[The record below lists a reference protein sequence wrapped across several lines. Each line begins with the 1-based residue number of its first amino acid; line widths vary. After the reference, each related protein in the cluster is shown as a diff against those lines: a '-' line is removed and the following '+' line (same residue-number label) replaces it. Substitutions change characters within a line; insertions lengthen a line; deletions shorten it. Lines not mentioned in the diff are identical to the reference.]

1 VNILIFFGPPG
12 SGKGTQAKKLAQE
25 HKLPHI
31 ALGDIL
37 REEVRAG
44 SKIGEQAKALM
55 NAGKLVPDEL
65 TIELTSQRIGRPD
78 CLAGF
83 ILDGFPRSLAQAE
96 ALDKMLADHKWEI
109 AKVVYF
115 DIEEDVVVGRLS
127 GRRSCKSCGAVYH
140 TKFNPSKQSGKCDL
154 CGGELYQRKDDE
166 EGVIRQ
172 RFEVYRE
179 QTQPLIERYIRSE
192 KLVKLDASRPIDEVY
207 RELTRV
213 LAPANVH

>member
-1 VNILIFFGPPG
+1 MNILIFLGPPG
-12 SGKGTQAKKLAQE
+12 SGKGTQAKKLAE
-25 HKLPHI
+25 EYKLPHI

-78 CLAGF
+78 CQAGF
-83 ILDGFPRSLAQAE
+83 ILDGFPRSLIQAE

-109 AKVVYF
+109 TKVVYF
-115 DIEEDVVVGRLS
+115 DIAEDEVVGRLS
-127 GRRSCKSCGAVYH
+127 GRRSCKVCGAVYH
-140 TKFNPSKQSGKCDL
+140 IKFNPPKVEGKCDL

-172 RFEVYRE
+172 RFEVYRA
-179 QTQPLIERYIRSE
+179 QTQPLIERYSRSG
-192 KLVKLDASRPIDEVY
+192 KLVRLDAARPIDTVY
-207 RELTRV
+207 GELTRI